1 MSLKDVMKNNS
12 ERVLTQESGDLES
25 IGFWYCSTTKEV
37 KSGATSYP
45 AARLKYCYL

>member
-1 MSLKDVMKNNS
+1 MKNNFKS
-12 ERVLTQESGDLES
+12 VARGSGESES

-45 AARLKYCYL
+45 AARLKYLYR

>member
-1 MSLKDVMKNNS
+1 M
-12 ERVLTQESGDLES
+12 RS

-45 AARLKYCYL
+45 ACLTYILASGVNSIESVQVSMSGGES